1 MLPSSLEAQS
11 PAAPLSGSAE
21 AAAVAAINPPAGV
34 RVAGILMIPVVGG
47 KFKVWTKRLG
57 SGKTKVLL
65 LHGGP
70 AVTHGDL
77 EAMESF
83 LPDAGI
89 EMYYYDQL
97 GCGNSDIPDDTSL
110 WTLER
115 YTEEV
120 EEVRR
125 GLGLEDFVLYGQ
137 SWGGMLAIEYALR
150 GSGAN
155 NFSGQNEVLEKD

>member
-1 MLPSSLEAQS
+1 L
-11 PAAPLSGSAE
+11 
-21 AAAVAAINPPAGV
+21 AVGTP
-34 RVAGILMIPVVGG
+34 
-47 KFKVWTKRLG
+47 T
-57 SGKTKVLL
+57 
-65 LHGGP
+65 
-70 AVTHGDL
+70 
-77 EAMESF
+77 
-83 LPDAGI
+83 
-89 EMYYYDQL
+89 
-97 GCGNSDIPDDTSL
+97 IPDDTSL

-125 GLGLEDFVLYGQ
+125 GLGLENFVLYGQ